1 MIKFG
6 VQNLKKFNFNLVQFL
21 SILICFAFVFAFTGC
36 ATVSN
41 SSTLDYFSV
50 LEENSFLYG
59 TVPVKENY
67 NLVKSTL
74 SKNFPLEEKDL
85 SRILPRCNHLYFSMY
100 SSDNSVN
107 AKKQKFQGIITGNF
121 PISIFKSVLKKN
133 KSIKQV
139 TQGNLQYFQY
149 DNLNFILL
157 NKNLLLFST
166 GDMLSFY
173 ESFNRNLNSKTNKFS
188 DSLLQDL
195 DLFNSQNC
203 VLYSDRVSDLL
214 KLIPNNKI
222 NFPIEQ
228 MVFSFNDKIDGKS
241 SNKNNLVCGELYF
254 ELKDSKFQRVAS
266 ALFKILLP
274 ENILKFIND
283 TTIYIPNVKFN
294 LEKL

>member
-1 MIKFG
+1 M
-6 VQNLKKFNFNLVQFL
+6 QNLKKFNFNLVQFL
-21 SILICFAFVFAFTGC
+21 SIFICFAFVLAFTGC

-74 SKNFPLEEKDL
+74 SKNFPLGEKDL

-100 SSDNSVN
+100 SSDNSTN
-107 AKKQKFQGIITGNF
+107 AKKQKFQGVITGNF
-121 PISIFKSVLKKN
+121 PTSIFNKVLKKN

-139 TQGNLQYFQY
+139 SQGNFKYFQF
-149 DNLNFILL
+149 DDLNFVLVNKNILL
-157 NKNLLLFST
+157 VST
-166 GDMLSFY
+166 GDLLSLY
-173 ESFNRNLNSKTNKFS
+173 KSLNRNLNSKTSKFS
-188 DSLLQDL
+188 DSFLHSLN
-195 DLFNSQNC
+195 LFDSQNC

-228 MVFSFNDKIDGKS
+228 MAFSFTE
-241 SNKNNLVCGELYF
+241 KNELLSGELYF
-254 ELKDSKFQRVAS
+254 ELKDSKFQRVAN

-274 ENILKFIND
+274 ENILNYIND
-283 TTIYIPNVKFN
+283 TTIYIPDVKFN

>member
-1 MIKFG
+1 M
-6 VQNLKKFNFNLVQFL
+6 
-21 SILICFAFVFAFTGC
+21 ICFAFVLAFTGC
-36 ATVSN
+36 ATFSKT
-41 SSTLDYFSV
+41 STLDYFSV
-50 LEENSFLYG
+50 FNENSFLYG

-67 NLVKSTL
+67 DLVKSTL
-74 SKNFPLEEKDL
+74 SKNLPLGEEDL
-85 SRILPRCNHLYFSMY
+85 SRILPRCNQLYFSMY
-100 SSDNSVN
+100 SSDISEISKD
-107 AKKQKFQGIITGNF
+107 KKFEGIITGNF
-121 PISIFKSVLKKN
+121 PMLIYKNVLKKN
-133 KSIKQV
+133 KLIKQV
-139 TQGNLQYFQY
+139 RKDNLKYFQY

-188 DSLLQDL
+188 DSLLYDL
-195 DLFNSQNC
+195 DLSNSQNC

-228 MVFSFNDKIDGKS
+228 MAFTFNDKIDGKS
-241 SNKNNLVCGELYF
+241 TNQNNLVCGELYF

-274 ENILKFIND
+274 ENILNFIND
-283 TTIYIPNVKFN
+283 ITIYIPDVKFD
-294 LEKL
+294 LDKL

>member
-1 MIKFG
+1 M
-6 VQNLKKFNFNLVQFL
+6 KKFNFNLVQFL
-21 SILICFAFVFAFTGC
+21 SILICFAFVLAFTGC
-36 ATVSN
+36 ATFSKT
-41 SSTLDYFSV
+41 STLDYFSV
-50 LEENSFLYG
+50 FNENSFLYG

-67 NLVKSTL
+67 DLVKSTL
-74 SKNFPLEEKDL
+74 SKNFPLGEKDL
-85 SRILPRCNHLYFSMY
+85 SRILPRCNQLYFSMY
-100 SSDNSVN
+100 SSDNSTN
-107 AKKQKFQGIITGNF
+107 AKNQQFQGIITGNF
-121 PISIFKSVLKKN
+121 PTSIFKSVLKKN
-133 KSIKQV
+133 KSIKKV
-139 TQGNLQYFQY
+139 TQGNLQYFQFEE
-149 DNLNFILL
+149 LNFILL

-173 ESFNRNLNSKTNKFS
+173 QSFNRNLNSKTNKFS

-228 MVFSFNDKIDGKS
+228 MVFSFNDKIEVNPTS
-241 SNKNNLVCGELYF
+241 QNNLVCAELYF
-254 ELKDSKFQRVAS
+254 ELKDSKYQRVAN

-274 ENILKFIND
+274 ENILNYIND
-283 TTIYIPNVKFN
+283 TTIYIPDVKFN

>member
-1 MIKFG
+1 M
-6 VQNLKKFNFNLVQFL
+6 KKFNFNLVQFL
-21 SILICFAFVFAFTGC
+21 SILICFAFVLAFTGC
-36 ATVSN
+36 ATFSKT
-41 SSTLDYFSV
+41 STLDYFSV
-50 LEENSFLYG
+50 FNENSFLYG

-67 NLVKSTL
+67 DLVKSTL
-74 SKNFPLEEKDL
+74 SKNFPLGEKDL
-85 SRILPRCNHLYFSMY
+85 SRILPRCNQLYFSMY
-100 SSDNSVN
+100 SSDNSTN

-121 PISIFKSVLKKN
+121 PTSIFKSVLKKN

-195 DLFNSQNC
+195 DLLNSQNC

-228 MVFSFNDKIDGKS
+228 LAYSFNDKIDGKS

-254 ELKDSKFQRVAS
+254 QLKDSKFQRVAS

-274 ENILKFIND
+274 ENIL
-283 TTIYIPNVKFN
+283 
-294 LEKL
+294 

>member
-1 MIKFG
+1 M
-6 VQNLKKFNFNLVQFL
+6 
-21 SILICFAFVFAFTGC
+21 ICFAFVLAFTGC
-36 ATVSN
+36 ATFSKT
-41 SSTLDYFSV
+41 STLDYFSV
-50 LEENSFLYG
+50 FNENSFLYG

-67 NLVKSTL
+67 DLVKSTL
-74 SKNFPLEEKDL
+74 SKNLPLGEEDL
-85 SRILPRCNHLYFSMY
+85 SRILPRCNQLYFSMY
-100 SSDNSVN
+100 SSDNSEISKD
-107 AKKQKFQGIITGNF
+107 KKFEGIITGNF
-121 PISIFKSVLKKN
+121 PMLIYKNVLKKN
-133 KSIKQV
+133 KLIKQV
-139 TQGNLQYFQY
+139 RKDNLKYFQY

-188 DSLLQDL
+188 DSLLYDL
-195 DLFNSQNC
+195 DLSNSQNC

-228 MVFSFNDKIDGKS
+228 MAFTFNDKIDGKS
-241 SNKNNLVCGELYF
+241 TNQNNLVCGELYF

-274 ENILKFIND
+274 ENILNFIND
-283 TTIYIPNVKFN
+283 ITIYIPDVKFD
-294 LEKL
+294 LDKL

>member
-21 SILICFAFVFAFTGC
+21 SILICFAFVLAFTGC
-36 ATVSN
+36 ATFSKT
-41 SSTLDYFSV
+41 STLDYFSV
-50 LEENSFLYG
+50 FNENSFLYG

-74 SKNFPLEEKDL
+74 SKNFPLGEKDL

-121 PISIFKSVLKKN
+121 PTSIFKSVLKKN

-157 NKNLLLFST
+157 NKNLLAYLL
-166 GDMLSFY
+166 LSEKKSIEALIFV
-173 ESFNRNLNSKTNKFS
+173 S
-188 DSLLQDL
+188 
-195 DLFNSQNC
+195 NC
-203 VLYSDRVSDLL
+203 
-214 KLIPNNKI
+214 
-222 NFPIEQ
+222 E
-228 MVFSFNDKIDGKS
+228 
-241 SNKNNLVCGELYF
+241 
-254 ELKDSKFQRVAS
+254 
-266 ALFKILLP
+266 
-274 ENILKFIND
+274 
-283 TTIYIPNVKFN
+283 
-294 LEKL
+294 

>member
-1 MIKFG
+1 M
-6 VQNLKKFNFNLVQFL
+6 
-21 SILICFAFVFAFTGC
+21 ICFAFVLAFTGC

-74 SKNFPLEEKDL
+74 SKNFPLGEKDL

-100 SSDNSVN
+100 SSDNSTN
-107 AKKQKFQGIITGNF
+107 AKKQKFQGVITGNF
-121 PISIFKSVLKKN
+121 PTSIFNKVLKKN

-139 TQGNLQYFQY
+139 SQGNFKYFQF
-149 DNLNFILL
+149 DDLNFVLVNKNILL
-157 NKNLLLFST
+157 VST
-166 GDMLSFY
+166 GDLLSLY
-173 ESFNRNLNSKTNKFS
+173 KSFNRNLNSKTSKFS
-188 DSLLQDL
+188 DSFLHSLN
-195 DLFNSQNC
+195 LFDSQNC

-228 MVFSFNDKIDGKS
+228 MAFSFTE
-241 SNKNNLVCGELYF
+241 KNELLSGELYF

-294 LEKL
+294 LEEK

>member
-1 MIKFG
+1 M
-6 VQNLKKFNFNLVQFL
+6 
-21 SILICFAFVFAFTGC
+21 ICFAFVLAFTGC
-36 ATVSN
+36 ATFSKT
-41 SSTLDYFSV
+41 STLDYFSV
-50 LEENSFLYG
+50 FNENSFLYG

-67 NLVKSTL
+67 DLVKSTL
-74 SKNFPLEEKDL
+74 SKNFPLGEKDL
-85 SRILPRCNHLYFSMY
+85 SRILPRCNQLYFSMY
-100 SSDNSVN
+100 SSDNSGN
-107 AKKQKFQGIITGNF
+107 SKKQKIQGIIAGNF
-121 PISIFKSVLKKN
+121 PTSIFTNVLKKN

-139 TQGNLQYFQY
+139 TQGNFKYFQY
-149 DNLNFILL
+149 DDLNFILL

-173 ESFNRNLNSKTNKFS
+173 ESFYRNLNSKTNKFS
-188 DSLLQDL
+188 DSLLYDL
-195 DLFNSQNC
+195 DLYNSQNC
-203 VLYSDRVSDLL
+203 VFYSDRVSDLL

-228 MVFSFNDKIDGKS
+228 MAFTFNDKIDCKS
-241 SNKNNLVCGELYF
+241 TNQNNLVCGELYF